1 MSARVAFPA
10 RGRKPVSHQQEVP
23 VHNQSEKRSVQ
34 QKHLLIVLLMTGTFM
49 VIEVVGGLL
58 TGSLALLADAGHMLT
73 DVAALGL
80 SAFAMWMATRP
91 SPPEKSY
98 GYHRAEI
105 LAAVTNAV
113 VLLLLALWVLY
124 EAYQR
129 VYEPPHVLGIPMLLI
144 GLVGL
149 AVNVAS
155 MKLLADESASSL
167 NVRSAYLE
175 VLSDA
180 ISSVGVILGGV
191 TIWLTGWFLIDPF
204 LSAGISVFIVWRT
217 WALLTQAVHVLMEG
231 VPTHLDAKQVGQAMA
246 GVPGVKGIHDLHIWT
261 ITSGLDALSSHVV
274 VSMGE
279 DRDKV
284 LERLQVLLRDRFGI
298 DHVTLQIVEKPAD
311 RVQVE

>member
-1 MSARVAFPA
+1 MH
-10 RGRKPVSHQQEVP
+10 SH
-23 VHNQSEKRSVQ
+23 SESRSGQ
-34 QKHLLIVLLMTGTFM
+34 QKNLLIVLLMTGTFM

-58 TGSLALLADAGHMLT
+58 SGSLALLADAGHMLT

-80 SAFAMWMATRP
+80 SAFAMWMAARP
-91 SPPEKSY
+91 STPEKSY

-113 VLLLLALWVLY
+113 VLLLLAVWILY
-124 EAYQR
+124 EAYR
-129 VYEPPHVLGIPMLLI
+129 RAFEPPHVLGVPMLLI

-155 MKLLADESASSL
+155 MKLLVDESASSL

-180 ISSVGVILGGV
+180 ISSFGVILGGGI
-191 TIWLTGWFLIDPF
+191 IWMTGWVLIDPL
-204 LSAGISVFIVWRT
+204 LSAGISIFIVWRT
-217 WALLTQAVHVLMEG
+217 WGLLSQAVHVLMEG
-231 VPTHLDAKQVGQAMA
+231 VPTHLDAKEVGQAMA

-274 VSMGE
+274 VPVGE
-279 DRDKV
+279 DRDEV
-284 LERLQVLLRDRFGI
+284 LERLQSLLRDRLGI
-298 DHVTLQIVEKPAD
+298 DHVTLQIVEERSD

>member
-1 MSARVAFPA
+1 MQ
-10 RGRKPVSHQQEVP
+10 GWRKPADQMEKTLMHSH
-23 VHNQSEKRSVQ
+23 SESRSGQ
-34 QKHLLIVLLMTGTFM
+34 QKNMLIVLLMTGTFM

-80 SAFAMWMATRP
+80 SAFAMWMAGRP
-91 SPPEKSY
+91 STPEKSY

-113 VLLLLALWVLY
+113 VLLLLAVWILY
-124 EAYQR
+124 EAYR
-129 VYEPPHVLGIPMLLI
+129 RAFEPPHVHGVPMLLI

-155 MKLLADESASSL
+155 MKLLVDESASSL

-180 ISSVGVILGGV
+180 ISSFGVILGGGI
-191 TIWLTGWFLIDPF
+191 IWMTSWVLIDPL
-204 LSAGISVFIVWRT
+204 LSAGISIFIVWRT
-217 WALLTQAVHVLMEG
+217 WGLLSQAVHVLMEG
-231 VPTHLDAKQVGQAMA
+231 VPTHLNAKEVGQAMV

-274 VSMGE
+274 VSVGE
-279 DRDKV
+279 DRDEV
-284 LERLQVLLRDRFGI
+284 LERLQSLLRDRFGI
-298 DHVTLQIVEKPAD
+298 DHVTLQIVEERSD
-311 RVQVE
+311 RVQMG

>member
-1 MSARVAFPA
+1 
-10 RGRKPVSHQQEVP
+10 
-23 VHNQSEKRSVQ
+23 VHSNSESRSRQ
-34 QKHLLIVLLMTGTFM
+34 QKNLRRVLLITGLFM
-49 VIEVVGGLL
+49 IVEVVGGLI

-80 SAFAMWMATRP
+80 SAFAMWMAARP
-91 SPPEKSY
+91 STPEKTY

-113 VLLLLALWVLY
+113 VLLLLALWILY
-124 EAYQR
+124 EAYRR
-129 VYEPPHVLGIPMLLI
+129 VFEPPHVLGVPMLLI
-144 GLVGL
+144 GFVGL

-191 TIWLTGWFLIDPF
+191 TIWLTGWFLIDPL

-217 WALLTQAVHVLMEG
+217 WALLSQAVHVLMEG
-231 VPTHLDAKQVGQAMA
+231 VPTHLDAREVGQAMA

-261 ITSGLDALSSHVV
+261 ITSGLDALSAHVV
-274 VSMGE
+274 VPVGE
-279 DRDKV
+279 DRDAV
-284 LERLQVLLRDRFGI
+284 LDRLQQLLRDRYRI
-298 DHVTLQIVEKPAD
+298 DHATLQVVEERSD
-311 RVQVE
+311 RVQVG

>member
-1 MSARVAFPA
+1 VH
-10 RGRKPVSHQQEVP
+10 SHLE
-23 VHNQSEKRSVQ
+23 NRSRQ
-34 QKHLLIVLLMTGTFM
+34 QKNLRRVLLITGLFM
-49 VIEVVGGLL
+49 IVEVVGGLI

-91 SPPEKSY
+91 STPEKSY

-113 VLLLLALWVLY
+113 VLLLLAIWILY
-124 EAYQR
+124 EAYR
-129 VYEPPHVLGIPMLLI
+129 RAFEPPHVLGVPMLLI
-144 GLVGL
+144 GCVGL

-155 MKLLADESASSL
+155 MKLLAYESTSSL

-231 VPTHLDAKQVGQAMA
+231 VPTRLDAKEVGQAMA
-246 GVPGVKGIHDLHIWT
+246 GVSGVKEIHDLHIWT
-261 ITSGLDALSSHVV
+261 ITSGLDALSAHVLV
-274 VSMGE
+274 PVGE
-279 DRDKV
+279 DRDAV
-284 LERLQVLLRDRFGI
+284 LDRLQQLLRDRYRI
-298 DHVTLQIVEKPAD
+298 DHATLQVVEERSD
-311 RVQVE
+311 RVQVG

>member
-1 MSARVAFPA
+1 MHNHSERRSTQQTNLLRV
-10 RGRKPVSHQQEVP
+10 
-23 VHNQSEKRSVQ
+23 
-34 QKHLLIVLLMTGTFM
+34 LLITGMFM
-49 VIEVVGGLL
+49 VIEVIGGLF

-80 SAFAMWMATRP
+80 SVFAMWMAAKPAT
-91 SPPEKSY
+91 PEKSY

-113 VLLLLALWVLY
+113 VLLLLAIWILY
-124 EAYQR
+124 EAYR
-129 VYEPPHVLGIPMLLI
+129 RMFDPPHVLGVPVLLI

-149 AVNVAS
+149 AVNIAS
-155 MKLLADESASSL
+155 MKLLVDESVSSV
-167 NVRSAYLE
+167 NVHSAYLE

-191 TIWLTGWFLIDPF
+191 TIWLTGWFLIDPL

-217 WALLTQAVHVLMEG
+217 WALLSQAVHVLMEG
-231 VPTHLDAKQVGQAMA
+231 VPTHLDAKEVGQAMA

-261 ITSGLDALSSHVV
+261 ITSGLDALSAHVV
-274 VSMGE
+274 VPVGE
-279 DRDKV
+279 DRDAV
-284 LERLQVLLRDRFGI
+284 LGRLQSLLRDRWSI
-298 DHVTLQIVEKPAD
+298 DHATLQIVEERSD

>member
-1 MSARVAFPA
+1 VEDSRAQRT
-10 RGRKPVSHQQEVP
+10 QQRR
-23 VHNQSEKRSVQ
+23 N
-34 QKHLLIVLLMTGTFM
+34 LLTILLMTGTFM
-49 VIEVVGGLL
+49 VIEVIGGLL
-58 TGSLALLADAGHMLT
+58 TQSLALLADAGHMLT

-80 SAFAMWMATRP
+80 SAFAMWMAARP
-91 SPPEKSY
+91 STPEKSY

-113 VLLLLALWVLY
+113 VLLLLAIWILY
-124 EAYQR
+124 EAYR
-129 VYEPPHVLGIPMLLI
+129 RIFEPPHVLGVPMLLI
-144 GLVGL
+144 GFVGL

-155 MKLLADESASSL
+155 MKLLAGESASSL

-191 TIWLTGWFLIDPF
+191 TIWLTGWFLIDPL

-231 VPTHLDAKQVGQAMA
+231 VPTHLDAKEVGQAMA

-261 ITSGLDALSSHVV
+261 ITSGLDALSAHVV
-274 VSMGE
+274 VPVGE
-279 DRDKV
+279 DRDAV
-284 LERLQVLLRDRFGI
+284 LGRLQQLLRDGFRI
-298 DHVTLQIVEKPAD
+298 DHVTLQIVEERSD

>member
-1 MSARVAFPA
+1 MH
-10 RGRKPVSHQQEVP
+10 SH
-23 VHNQSEKRSVQ
+23 SESRSGQ
-34 QKHLLIVLLMTGTFM
+34 QKNLLIVLLMTGTFM

-58 TGSLALLADAGHMLT
+58 SGSLALLADAGHMLT

-80 SAFAMWMATRP
+80 SAFAMWMAARP
-91 SPPEKSY
+91 STPEKSY

-113 VLLLLALWVLY
+113 VLLLLAVWILY
-124 EAYQR
+124 EAYR
-129 VYEPPHVLGIPMLLI
+129 RAFEPPHVLGVPMLLI

-155 MKLLADESASSL
+155 MKLLVDESASSL

-180 ISSVGVILGGV
+180 ISSFGVILGGGI
-191 TIWLTGWFLIDPF
+191 IWMTGWVLIDPL
-204 LSAGISVFIVWRT
+204 LSAGISIFIVWRT
-217 WALLTQAVHVLMEG
+217 WGLLSQAVHVLMEG
-231 VPTHLDAKQVGQAMA
+231 VPTHLDAKEVGQAMA

-274 VSMGE
+274 VPVGE
-279 DRDKV
+279 DRDEV
-284 LERLQVLLRDRFGI
+284 LERLQSLLRDRFGI
-298 DHVTLQIVEKPAD
+298 DHVTLQIVEERSD

>member
-1 MSARVAFPA
+1 MQDSRQD
-10 RGRKPVSHQQEVP
+10 RTQQR
-23 VHNQSEKRSVQ
+23 RS
-34 QKHLLIVLLMTGTFM
+34 LLLVFLMTGTFM

-80 SAFAMWMATRP
+80 SALAMWMAARP
-91 SPPEKSY
+91 STPEKSY

-113 VLLLLALWVLY
+113 VLLLLSIWILY
-124 EAYQR
+124 EAYRR
-129 VYEPPHVLGIPMLLI
+129 VFEPPHVLGVPMLLI

-149 AVNVAS
+149 AVNGAS
-155 MKLLADESASSL
+155 IKLLAHESASSL

-180 ISSVGVILGGV
+180 ISSVGVIIGGV
-191 TIWLTGWFLIDPF
+191 TIWLTGWFLIDPL

-217 WALLTQAVHVLMEG
+217 WALLSQAVHILMEG
-231 VPTHLDAKQVGQAMA
+231 VPTHLDAKEVGQAMA
-246 GVPGVKGIHDLHIWT
+246 GVSGVKGIHDLHIWT

-274 VSMGE
+274 VPVGE
-279 DRDKV
+279 DRDAV
-284 LERLQVLLRDRFGI
+284 LERLQSLLRDRFGI
-298 DHVTLQIVEKPAD
+298 DHVTLQVVEERSD
-311 RVQVE
+311 RVRVE

>member
-1 MSARVAFPA
+1 MH
-10 RGRKPVSHQQEVP
+10 SHTD
-23 VHNQSEKRSVQ
+23 SRSGQ
-34 QKHLLIVLLMTGTFM
+34 QKNLLIVLLMTGTFM
-49 VIEVVGGLL
+49 VIEVVGGLF

-80 SAFAMWMATRP
+80 SVFAMWMAARP
-91 SPPEKSY
+91 STQEKSY

-113 VLLLLALWVLY
+113 VLLLLAIWILY
-124 EAYQR
+124 EAYR
-129 VYEPPHVLGIPMLLI
+129 RIFEPPHVLGVPMLLI

-180 ISSVGVILGGV
+180 ISSFGVILGGGI
-191 TIWLTGWFLIDPF
+191 IWMTGWVLIDPL
-204 LSAGISVFIVWRT
+204 LSAGISIFIVWRT
-217 WALLTQAVHVLMEG
+217 WGLLSQAVHVLMEG
-231 VPTHLDAKQVGQAMA
+231 VPTHLNAKEVGQAMA

-274 VSMGE
+274 VPVGE
-279 DRDKV
+279 DRDEV
-284 LERLQVLLRDRFGI
+284 LERLQSLLRDRFGI
-298 DHVTLQIVEKPAD
+298 DHVTLQIVEERSD

>member
-1 MSARVAFPA
+1 VQDSRQD
-10 RGRKPVSHQQEVP
+10 RTQQR
-23 VHNQSEKRSVQ
+23 RS
-34 QKHLLIVLLMTGTFM
+34 LLIVLLMTGTFM
-49 VIEVVGGLL
+49 VIEVIGGLL
-58 TGSLALLADAGHMLT
+58 TQSLALLADAGHMLT

-80 SAFAMWMATRP
+80 SAFAMWMAARP
-91 SPPEKSY
+91 STPEKSY

-113 VLLLLALWVLY
+113 VLLLLAIWILY
-124 EAYQR
+124 EAYRR
-129 VYEPPHVLGIPMLLI
+129 VFEPPHVLGVPMLLV

-155 MKLLADESASSL
+155 MKLLDHESASSL
-167 NVRSAYLE
+167 NIRSAYLE

-191 TIWLTGWFLIDPF
+191 TIWLTGWFLIDPL
-204 LSAGISVFIVWRT
+204 LSSGISVFIVWRT

-231 VPTHLDAKQVGQAMA
+231 VPTRLDAKEVGQAMA

-261 ITSGLDALSSHVV
+261 ITSGLDALSAHVV
-274 VSMGE
+274 VPVGE
-279 DRDKV
+279 DRDEV
-284 LERLQVLLRDRFGI
+284 LGRLQQLLRDRCGI
-298 DHVTLQIVEKPAD
+298 DHVTLQIVEERSD

>member
-1 MSARVAFPA
+1 VEDSRAQRT
-10 RGRKPVSHQQEVP
+10 QQR
-23 VHNQSEKRSVQ
+23 RS
-34 QKHLLIVLLMTGTFM
+34 LLIVLLMTGTFM

-80 SAFAMWMATRP
+80 SAFAMWMAARP
-91 SPPEKSY
+91 STPEKSY

-113 VLLLLALWVLY
+113 VLLLLAIWILY
-124 EAYQR
+124 EAYR
-129 VYEPPHVLGIPMLLI
+129 RIFESPHVLGVPMLLI
-144 GLVGL
+144 GFIGL

-155 MKLLADESASSL
+155 MKLLAGESASSL

-191 TIWLTGWFLIDPF
+191 TIWLTGWFLIDPL

-217 WALLTQAVHVLMEG
+217 WALLTQSVHVLMEG
-231 VPTHLDAKQVGQAMA
+231 VPTHLDAKEVGQAMA

-261 ITSGLDALSSHVV
+261 ITSGLEALSAHVV
-274 VSMGE
+274 VPVGE
-279 DRDKV
+279 DRDAV
-284 LERLQVLLRDRFGI
+284 LGRLQQLLRDRCGI
-298 DHVTLQIVEKPAD
+298 DHVTLQIVEERSD

>member
-1 MSARVAFPA
+1 M
-10 RGRKPVSHQQEVP
+10 
-23 VHNQSEKRSVQ
+23 HNKSESRSTQ
-34 QKHLLIVLLMTGTFM
+34 QKNLLRVLLITGMFM
-49 VIEVVGGLL
+49 VIEVIGGLL

-80 SAFAMWMATRP
+80 SAFAMWMAARP
-91 SPPEKSY
+91 STPEKSY

-113 VLLLLALWVLY
+113 VLLLLAVWILY
-124 EAYQR
+124 EAYR
-129 VYEPPHVLGIPMLLI
+129 RAFEPPHVLGVPMLLI

-155 MKLLADESASSL
+155 MKLLTGESASSL

-180 ISSVGVILGGV
+180 ISSVGVILGGGV
-191 TIWLTGWFLIDPF
+191 IWMTGWVLIDPL
-204 LSAGISVFIVWRT
+204 LSAGISLFIVWRT

-231 VPTHLDAKQVGQAMA
+231 VPTHLNAKEVGQAMV

-261 ITSGLDALSSHVV
+261 ITSGLEALSAHVV
-274 VSMGE
+274 VPVGE
-279 DRDKV
+279 DRDVV
-284 LERLQVLLRDRFGI
+284 LGRLQSLLRDRWRI
-298 DHVTLQIVEKPAD
+298 DHATLQIVEERSD

>member
-1 MSARVAFPA
+1 MQDSRQD
-10 RGRKPVSHQQEVP
+10 RTQQR
-23 VHNQSEKRSVQ
+23 RSI
-34 QKHLLIVLLMTGTFM
+34 LIVLLMTGTFM

-80 SAFAMWMATRP
+80 SAFAMWMAARP
-91 SPPEKSY
+91 STPEKSY

-113 VLLLLALWVLY
+113 VLLLLAIWILY
-124 EAYQR
+124 EAYRR
-129 VYEPPHVLGIPMLLI
+129 VFEPPHVLGVPMLLI

-155 MKLLADESASSL
+155 IKLLAHESASSL

-191 TIWLTGWFLIDPF
+191 TIWLTGWFLIDPL

-231 VPTHLDAKQVGQAMA
+231 VPTHLDAKEVGQAMA
-246 GVPGVKGIHDLHIWT
+246 CVPGVKGIHDLHIWT
-261 ITSGLDALSSHVV
+261 ITSGLDALSAHVV
-274 VSMGE
+274 VPVGE
-279 DRDKV
+279 DRDAV
-284 LERLQVLLRDRFGI
+284 LDRLQSLLRDRFGI
-298 DHVTLQIVEKPAD
+298 DHVTLQIVEKRSD

>member
-1 MSARVAFPA
+1 MQVWRKSADQKEEALVH
-10 RGRKPVSHQQEVP
+10 SH
-23 VHNQSEKRSVQ
+23 SETRSGQ
-34 QKHLLIVLLMTGTFM
+34 QKNLLIVLLMTGTFM
-49 VIEVVGGLL
+49 FIEVIGGLF

-80 SAFAMWMATRP
+80 SAFAMWMAARP
-91 SPPEKSY
+91 STPEKSY

-113 VLLLLALWVLY
+113 VLLLLAVWILY
-124 EAYQR
+124 EAYRR
-129 VYEPPHVLGIPMLLI
+129 VFEPSHVLGVPMLFI

-180 ISSVGVILGGV
+180 ISSVGVILGGGI
-191 TIWLTGWFLIDPF
+191 IWMTGWVLIDPL
-204 LSAGISVFIVWRT
+204 LSAGISIFIVWRT
-217 WALLTQAVHVLMEG
+217 WGLLSQAVHVLMEG
-231 VPTHLDAKQVGQAMA
+231 VPTHLDAKEVGQAMA

-261 ITSGLDALSSHVV
+261 ITSGLDALSAHVV
-274 VSMGE
+274 VPVGE
-279 DRDKV
+279 DRDAV
-284 LERLQVLLRDRFGI
+284 LGRLQSLLRDRFGI
-298 DHVTLQIVEKPAD
+298 DHVTLQIVEERSD

>member
-1 MSARVAFPA
+1 M
-10 RGRKPVSHQQEVP
+10 
-23 VHNQSEKRSVQ
+23 HNKSESKSTQ
-34 QKHLLIVLLMTGTFM
+34 QKNLLRVLLITGTFM
-49 VIEVVGGLL
+49 IIEVVGGLL

-80 SAFAMWMATRP
+80 SAFAMWMAARP
-91 SPPEKSY
+91 STPEKSY

-113 VLLLLALWVLY
+113 VLLLLAVWILY
-124 EAYQR
+124 EAYRR
-129 VYEPPHVLGIPMLLI
+129 VFEPPHVLGIPMLLI

-149 AVNVAS
+149 GVNVAS
-155 MKLLADESASSL
+155 MKLLAHESASSL

-217 WALLTQAVHVLMEG
+217 WGLLSQAVHVLMEG
-231 VPTHLDAKQVGQAMA
+231 VPTHLDAKEVGQAMA
-246 GVPGVKGIHDLHIWT
+246 GVLGVKGIHDLHIWT
-261 ITSGLDALSSHVV
+261 ITSGMEALSAHVV
-274 VSMGE
+274 VSAGE
-279 DRDKV
+279 DRDAV
-284 LERLQVLLRDRFGI
+284 LDRLQLLLRDRWRI
-298 DHVTLQIVEKPAD
+298 DHATLQIVEERSD
-311 RVQVE
+311 QVQVE

>member
-1 MSARVAFPA
+1 MH
-10 RGRKPVSHQQEVP
+10 SH
-23 VHNQSEKRSVQ
+23 SEHRAGQ

-49 VIEVVGGLL
+49 VIEVVGGLF

-80 SAFAMWMATRP
+80 SAFAMWMAARP
-91 SPPEKSY
+91 STPEKSY

-113 VLLLLALWVLY
+113 VLLLLAVWILY
-124 EAYQR
+124 EAYR
-129 VYEPPHVLGIPMLLI
+129 GVFEPSHVLGIPMLVI

-155 MKLLADESASSL
+155 MKLLINESTSSL

-180 ISSVGVILGGV
+180 ISSCAVVLGGV
-191 TIWLTGWFLIDPF
+191 IIWMTGWVLIDPL
-204 LSAGISVFIVWRT
+204 LSAGISILIVWRT
-217 WALLTQAVHVLMEG
+217 WGLLSQAVHVLMEG
-231 VPTHLDAKQVGQAMA
+231 VPTHLNAKEVGQAMA
-246 GVPGVKGIHDLHIWT
+246 SVPGVKGVHDLHIWT

-274 VSMGE
+274 VSVGE
-279 DRDKV
+279 DRDEV
-284 LERLQVLLRDRFGI
+284 LDRLQQLLRDRYKI
-298 DHVTLQIVEKPAD
+298 DHTTLQVVEERSD
-311 RVQVE
+311 RVQVQ

>member
-1 MSARVAFPA
+1 MH
-10 RGRKPVSHQQEVP
+10 SH
-23 VHNQSEKRSVQ
+23 SESRSGQ
-34 QKHLLIVLLMTGTFM
+34 QKNLLIVLLMTGTFM
-49 VIEVVGGLL
+49 VIEVVGGLF

-80 SAFAMWMATRP
+80 SAFAMWMAAKP
-91 SPPEKSY
+91 STPEKSY

-113 VLLLLALWVLY
+113 VLLLLAIWILY
-124 EAYQR
+124 EAYRR
-129 VYEPPHVLGIPMLLI
+129 VFELPHVLGVPMLLI

-155 MKLLADESASSL
+155 MKLLVDESESSL

-180 ISSVGVILGGV
+180 ISSFGVILGGGI
-191 TIWLTGWFLIDPF
+191 IWVTGWVFIDPL
-204 LSAGISVFIVWRT
+204 LSAGISIFIVWRT
-217 WALLTQAVHVLMEG
+217 WGLLSQAVHVLMEG
-231 VPTHLDAKQVGQAMA
+231 VPTHLNAKEVGQAMA

-274 VSMGE
+274 VSVGE
-279 DRDKV
+279 DRDAV
-284 LERLQVLLRDRFGI
+284 LGHLQSLLRDRFGI
-298 DHVTLQIVEKPAD
+298 DHVTLQIVEKRSD